1 VLRPGRP
8 ASSSPGGITTAEKI
22 RTGPDYL
29 DKPLRELQHLQVLGI
44 GLIGLG
50 KHGSR
55 YARHIVEDLTDAA
68 LVAVCRRNRTE
79 GETLAA
85 AHGCAFYDDYRD
97 LVANPR
103 VDAVV
108 VAVPPMLHPAIVE
121 AACRVGKP
129 LLVEKPLATSLVA
142 AQHIASLV
150 STSGVRAMVAH
161 TLRFNSTV
169 QTVRA
174 LLPEIGPLHAVYLS
188 QRFEPSPLD
197 WLDRRAESGGGIVLY
212 TGVHSFDLLRFLTG
226 CEVTRVWCRTV
237 QIITRET
244 EDSFA
249 MTCQLS
255 DSSLVATIAGS
266 RAMGGRVGLIDLA
279 GARGHLLADHVHGFV
294 HLVRG
299 TERLALPV
307 PFPVPTV
314 RETLGAF
321 ARALREGTSFPI
333 SIEDGLRAVAIV
345 DAAYRSAECS
355 GEGEAVG
362 GFSGGL

>member
-1 VLRPGRP
+1 M
-8 ASSSPGGITTAEKI
+8 
-22 RTGPDYL
+22 
-29 DKPLRELQHLQVLGI
+29 LGI

-55 YARHIVEDLTDAA
+55 YARHLVEDLTDAA

-79 GETLAA
+79 GERLASA
-85 AHGCAFYDDYRD
+85 YSCAFHDDYRD

-103 VDAVV
+103 VEAVV
-108 VAVPPMLHPAIVE
+108 AAVPPILHPAIVE
-121 AACRVGKP
+121 AACRTGKP
-129 LLVEKPLATSLVA
+129 LLLEKPLATSLTA
-142 AQHIASLV
+142 AQRIASLV
-150 STSGVRAMVAH
+150 SASGVRAMVAH

-169 QTVRA
+169 HTVQA
-174 LLPEIGPLHAVYLS
+174 HLPDVGPLHGLHLS

-197 WLDRRAESGGGIVLY
+197 WLDRRAESGGGIVLH
-212 TGVHSFDLLRFLTG
+212 TGVHSFDLLRCLTG

-237 QIITRET
+237 QILTRET

-255 DSSLVATIAGS
+255 DASLVATITGS

-279 GARGHLLADHVHGFV
+279 GARGHLLADHVHGIA

-299 TERLALPV
+299 TERVTLPV
-307 PFPVPTV
+307 PLPVPTV
-314 RETLGAF
+314 RETLRAF
-321 ARALREGTSFPI
+321 VQALREGTPFPI

-345 DAAYRSAECS
+345 DAAYRSADS
-355 GEGEAVG
+355 GGQGAPVG
-362 GFSGGL
+362 GFRSAS

>member
-1 VLRPGRP
+1 M
-8 ASSSPGGITTAEKI
+8 
-22 RTGPDYL
+22 
-29 DKPLRELQHLQVLGI
+29 LGI

-79 GETLAA
+79 GTQLAGA
-85 AHGCAFYDDYRD
+85 YHCAFYDDYRD
-97 LVANPR
+97 LVAHPG

-108 VAVPPMLHPAIVE
+108 VAVPPILHPAIVE
-121 AACRVGKP
+121 AACRAGKA
-129 LLVEKPLATSLVA
+129 LLVEKPLATTLAA
-142 AQHIASLV
+142 AQRIASLV

-174 LLPEIGPLHAVYLS
+174 HVPEIGPLHALHLS

-197 WLDRRAESGGGIVLY
+197 WLDRRAESGGGIVLH

-226 CEVTRVWCRTV
+226 CEVTQVWCRTA

-249 MTCQLS
+249 MTCQLTNS
-255 DSSLVATIAGS
+255 PVIATIAGS
-266 RAMGGRVGLIDLA
+266 RAMGGRVGLLELA

-294 HLVRG
+294 HLVSG
-299 TERLALPV
+299 AERLTLPV
-307 PFPVPTV
+307 PSPMPTV

-321 ARALREGTSFPI
+321 VRALREGTPFPI

-345 DAAYRSAECS
+345 DAAYRSAERG
-355 GEGEAVG
+355 GEGASLAG
-362 GFSGGL
+362 SSGTP

>member
-1 VLRPGRP
+1 M
-8 ASSSPGGITTAEKI
+8 
-22 RTGPDYL
+22 
-29 DKPLRELQHLQVLGI
+29 LGI

-55 YARHIVEDLTDAA
+55 YARHIIEDLTDAA
-68 LVAVCRRNRTE
+68 LVAVCQRNRIE
-79 GETLAA
+79 GEKLAA
-85 AHGCAFYDDYRD
+85 AYRCAFYDDYRD

-108 VAVPPMLHPAIVE
+108 VVVPPMLHPAIVE
-121 AACRVGKP
+121 AACRAGKP
-129 LLVEKPLATSLVA
+129 LLVEKPLATNLTA
-142 AQHIASLV
+142 AQHIVSLV
-150 STSGVRAMVAH
+150 SASGVRAMVAH

-169 QTVRA
+169 HTVQEHLA
-174 LLPEIGPLHAVYLS
+174 ELGPLHAVYLS
-188 QRFEPSPLD
+188 QRFEPSPLG
-197 WLDRRAESGGGIVLY
+197 WLDRRAESGGGIVLH

-244 EDSFA
+244 EDSFV

-255 DSSLVATIAGS
+255 DSSLIATIAGS

-279 GARGHLLADHVHGFV
+279 GTQGHLLADHVHGFA

-299 TERLALPV
+299 TERLALPI
-307 PFPVPTV
+307 PLPVPTV
-314 RETLGAF
+314 RETLCAF
-321 ARALREGTSFPI
+321 VRALREGTSFPI

-345 DAAYRSAECS
+345 DAAYRSAQRG
-355 GEGEAVG
+355 GEGAAVVG
-362 GFSGGL
+362 

>member
-1 VLRPGRP
+1 
-8 ASSSPGGITTAEKI
+8 
-22 RTGPDYL
+22 
-29 DKPLRELQHLQVLGI
+29 VLGI

-55 YARHIVEDLTDAA
+55 YARHIVEDLTDAT
-68 LVAVCRRNRTE
+68 LVAVCRRNHPE
-79 GETLAA
+79 GEKLAA
-85 AHGCAFYDDYRD
+85 AYRCTFHGDYRD
-97 LVANPR
+97 LLANPA

-121 AACRVGKP
+121 TACRAGKP
-129 LLVEKPLATSLVA
+129 LLVEKPLATSLA
-142 AQHIASLV
+142 AAERIASLV
-150 STSGVRAMVAH
+150 SASGVRAMVAH

-169 QTVRA
+169 RTVQA
-174 LLPEIGPLHAVYLS
+174 HAAEIGPLHALYLS

-197 WLDRRAESGGGIVLY
+197 WLDRRAESGGGIVLH

-226 CEVTRVWCRTV
+226 CEVNQVWCRTA

-249 MTCQLS
+249 MACQLS
-255 DSSLVATIAGS
+255 NPSLLATITGS
-266 RAMGGRVGLIDLA
+266 RAMSGRVGLLELA

-299 TERLALPV
+299 TERLTLRV
-307 PFPVPTV
+307 PQPVPTV

-321 ARALREGTSFPI
+321 VRALRESTPFPI
-333 SIEDGLRAVAIV
+333 AIEDGLRAVAIV
-345 DAAYRSAECS
+345 DAAYRSAERG
-355 GEGEAVG
+355 GEGAAVAG
-362 GFSGGL
+362 YSGVP

>member
-1 VLRPGRP
+1 M
-8 ASSSPGGITTAEKI
+8 
-22 RTGPDYL
+22 
-29 DKPLRELQHLQVLGI
+29 LGV

-55 YARHIVEDLTDAA
+55 YARHIVDDLADAA

-79 GETLAA
+79 GEKLAA
-85 AHGCAFYDDYRD
+85 AYRCAFYDDYHD

-121 AACRVGKP
+121 AACRAGKP
-129 LLVEKPLATSLVA
+129 LLVEKPLATNLVA
-142 AQHIASLV
+142 ARHIASLV
-150 STSGVRAMVAH
+150 AASGVRAMVAH

-174 LLPEIGPLHAVYLS
+174 NLTEVGPLHALYLS

-197 WLDRRAESGGGIVLY
+197 WLDRRAESGGGIVLH

-237 QIITRET
+237 QIHTRET

-266 RAMGGRVGLIDLA
+266 RALGGRVGLFDLA

-299 TERLALPV
+299 TERLELPV
-307 PFPVPTV
+307 PLPVPTV

-321 ARALREGTSFPI
+321 VRALREDAPFPI
-333 SIEDGLRAVAIV
+333 SIDDGLRAVAIV
-345 DAAYRSAECS
+345 DAAYRSAERG
-355 GEGEAVG
+355 GEGAAVG
-362 GFSGGL
+362 GYSGVA

>member
-1 VLRPGRP
+1 M
-8 ASSSPGGITTAEKI
+8 
-22 RTGPDYL
+22 
-29 DKPLRELQHLQVLGI
+29 LGI

-79 GETLAA
+79 GKKLAA
-85 AHGCAFYDDYRD
+85 AYHCTFHDDYRD
-97 LVANPR
+97 LVANPS
-103 VDAVV
+103 VEAVV

-129 LLVEKPLATSLVA
+129 LLVEKPLATSLA
-142 AQHIASLV
+142 AARHIASLV
-150 STSGVRAMVAH
+150 SASGVRAMVAH
-161 TLRFNSTV
+161 TLRFNSV
-169 QTVRA
+169 VHTVRA
-174 LLPEIGPLHAVYLS
+174 HLPEVEPLHAIYLS

-197 WLDRRAESGGGIVLY
+197 WLDRRRESGGGIVLH

-244 EDSFA
+244 EDNFA

-255 DSSLVATIAGS
+255 NASLVATIAGS
-266 RAMGGRVGLIDLA
+266 RAAGGRVGLFDLA

-299 TERLALPV
+299 AERLSLPV
-307 PFPVPTV
+307 PSPVPTV

-321 ARALREGTSFPI
+321 VRALREGTSFPI
-333 SIEDGLRAVAIV
+333 SIEDGLRTVAIV
-345 DAAYRSAECS
+345 DAAYRSAERG
-355 GEGEAVG
+355 GEGVAVAG
-362 GFSGGL
+362 ELTTVRPTLSPARGAGSED

>member
-1 VLRPGRP
+1 M
-8 ASSSPGGITTAEKI
+8 
-22 RTGPDYL
+22 
-29 DKPLRELQHLQVLGI
+29 LGI

-55 YARHIVEDLTDAA
+55 YARHIEDLTDAA
-68 LVAVCRRNRTE
+68 LVAVCRRNRPE
-79 GETLAA
+79 GEKLAA
-85 AHGCAFYDDYRD
+85 AYRCAFHGDYRD
-97 LVANPR
+97 LVANPH

-121 AACRVGKP
+121 AACRAGKP
-129 LLVEKPLATSLVA
+129 LLVEKPLATSLA
-142 AQHIASLV
+142 AARHIATLV
-150 STSGVRAMVAH
+150 SASGVRAMVAH

-169 QTVRA
+169 QTLRA
-174 LLPEIGPLHAVYLS
+174 HMPEIGPLHALYLS

-197 WLDRRAESGGGIVLY
+197 WLDRRAESGGGIVLH

-226 CEVTRVWCRTV
+226 CEVTRVWCRTA

-255 DSSLVATIAGS
+255 NPSLIAAIARS
-266 RAMGGRVGLIDLA
+266 RAMGGRLGLFELA

-299 TERLALPV
+299 TERLTLPV
-307 PFPVPTV
+307 PSPVPTV
-314 RETLGAF
+314 RETLGTF
-321 ARALREGTSFPI
+321 VRALREGAAFPI

-345 DAAYRSAECS
+345 DAAYRSAERG
-355 GEGEAVG
+355 GEGAAVAG
-362 GFSGGL
+362 SSRAP

>member
-1 VLRPGRP
+1 M
-8 ASSSPGGITTAEKI
+8 
-22 RTGPDYL
+22 
-29 DKPLRELQHLQVLGI
+29 LGI

-68 LVAVCRRNRTE
+68 LVAVCRRNRAE
-79 GETLAA
+79 GEKLAERYR
-85 AHGCAFYDDYRD
+85 CAFYDDYRD

-108 VAVPPMLHPAIVE
+108 VAVPPTLHPAIAE
-121 AACRVGKP
+121 AACGAGKP
-129 LLVEKPLATSLVA
+129 LLVEKPLATSLAA
-142 AQHIASLV
+142 AQHIASVV
-150 STSGVRAMVAH
+150 SGSSVRAMVAH

-174 LLPEIGPLHAVYLS
+174 HLPEVGPLHALYLS
-188 QRFEPSPLD
+188 QRFEPSSLD
-197 WLDRRAESGGGIVLY
+197 WLDRRAESGGGIVLH

-244 EDSFA
+244 EDSFV

-255 DSSLVATIAGS
+255 NSSLVASIAGS
-266 RAMGGRVGLIDLA
+266 RAMGGRVGLLDLA

-307 PFPVPTV
+307 PVPVPTV

-321 ARALREGTSFPI
+321 VRALRDGTSFPI
-333 SIEDGLRAVAIV
+333 SIEDGLRAVAIA
-345 DAAYRSAECS
+345 DAAYRSAERG
-355 GEGEAVG
+355 GEGAAVG
-362 GFSGGL
+362 GFSGAV